1 MASRTISV
9 KDFYNLFPSNRK
21 IDTLPLIKV
30 ELIVEISFET
40 FGQVQYT
47 DENGRPRI
55 KEFVGNRWLIEIF
68 LKQTR
73 EIKFSVFVS
82 NQFLQKGR
90 YVTLIKKIDDE
101 VVDKKE
107 FQLSGDKLFEGW
119 FKLG

>member
-9 KDFYNLFPSNRK
+9 KDIYNLFPNNR
-21 IDTLPLIKV
+21 IMDTLPLIKV

-40 FGQVQYT
+40 FGQVQYK
-47 DENGRPRI
+47 DENGRPWI
-55 KEFVGNRWLIEIF
+55 KEFVGNRWLKEIF
-68 LKQTR
+68 LKQPR
-73 EIKFSVFVS
+73 EIKFSVFVN

-101 VVDKKE
+101 VVDQKE